1 MAAQGPTLTKN
12 DRDLMLTM
20 LRDIRDDVTKHYY
33 DPSFHGIDL
42 NARYKEAELRLKTTG
57 GFNEGISTL
66 AEFLTQFDDSHTTF
80 MPPNRRVRVDYGW
93 EMAMVG
99 DRPLIVSV
107 AAGSDAAAKGLAPGD
122 RVLLLNTF
130 EPTRQNLWRLHYF
143 YRFVRPQA
151 QQRVAVLKPDGSA
164 ITVDVASRVENK
176 PVTELADLVAEIERD
191 LARARDVGAAIDDGI
206 FVWKMTM
213 FGNPERVD
221 EMIGKARGH
230 KTLILDLRGNGGGSV
245 AALRELVSRSFDR
258 EILVA
263 EEKLRDR
270 AVREVAKPS
279 RNAFGGRVIVL
290 VDSQS
295 ASAAEM
301 FARIVQIE
309 KRGTVLGDRTA
320 GAVMTSRIFPHKAG
334 IGALA
339 FYAASIT
346 VGDVRLSD
354 GASLEKVGVRPDEI
368 VLPSPGDLAAGRDPV
383 LAYAIELAGGSLSP
397 EQAGRLFR

>member
-1 MAAQGPTLTKN
+1 
-12 DRDLMLTM
+12 M
-20 LRDIRDDVTKHYY
+20 LRDIRDDVAKHYY
-33 DPSFHGIDL
+33 DPAFHGIDL
-42 NARYKEAELRLKTTG
+42 NASYKEAELSLKTAG
-57 GFNEGISTL
+57 AFNDGIATL
-66 AEFLTQFDDSHTTF
+66 AGFLTRFDDSHTTF
-80 MPPNRRVRVDYGW
+80 LPPNRRARVNYGW

-107 AAGSDAAAKGLAPGD
+107 DAGSDAAAKGLAPGD

-130 EPTRQNLWRLHYF
+130 EPTRQNLWRLRYF

-164 ITVDVASRVENK
+164 LTVDVRSRVEDK
-176 PVTELADLVAEIERD
+176 PITELGDLIDEVERD
-191 LARARDVGAAIDDGI
+191 VARARDLGAAIGGDI

-221 EMIGKARGH
+221 EMIRKAH
-230 KTLILDLRGNGGGSV
+230 DYPTLILDLRGNGGGAV
-245 AALRELVSRSFDR
+245 AALRELVSRSFNRDV
-258 EILVA
+258 LVA
-263 EEKLRDR
+263 QEKLRDR
-270 AVREVAKPS
+270 EVREVAKPS
-279 RNAFGGRVIVL
+279 RTPFNGRLIVL

-309 KRGTVLGDRTA
+309 KRGTVLGDRTS

-334 IGALA
+334 VAALA
-339 FYAASIT
+339 FYAVSVT

-354 GASLEKVGVRPDEI
+354 GASLEKVGVQPDEI
-368 VLPSPGDLAAGRDPV
+368 VLPSPADLAAGRDAL
-383 LAYAIELAGGSLSP
+383 LAYAIERAGGSMTP
-397 EQAGRLFR
+397 EQAGRLFK